1 MLEDAIKLKKA
12 QGMKQGQAISTKAEE
27 MQLRKVNERLN
38 KAALVV
44 GGTPSWGELKQIII
58 ELGFGV
64 FTSRPEPSGN

>member
-38 KAALVV
+38 KAALGIVSMH
-44 GGTPSWGELKQIII
+44 SWGELKQITI